1 MAFSVR
7 IGERTIFHRHGNRMV
22 SVVLSMN
29 LELNIH
35 SSGTIL
41 LQTYQSVSHI
51 SGAPGQA

>member
-1 MAFSVR
+1 VAFSVR